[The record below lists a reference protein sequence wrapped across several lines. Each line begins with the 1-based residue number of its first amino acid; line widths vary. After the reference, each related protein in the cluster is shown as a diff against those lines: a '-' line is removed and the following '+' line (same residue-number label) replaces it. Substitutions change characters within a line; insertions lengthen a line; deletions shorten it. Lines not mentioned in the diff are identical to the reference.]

1 MNSSAAADRSRGAS
15 TFAAQQRRMPTR
27 PCAGRRK
34 IADIRGFARRIEVIN
49 EKGVAAYRENGYL
62 VVENVLDAATLA
74 RMRQSIADL
83 VVKAAGVKT
92 HNEVYDLEPTHTP
105 EHPRVRRIKSPHK
118 VDPLFLEV
126 VKQPG
131 MISVLKALLGKDIR
145 LHGSKLNVKA
155 PKYGSPVEWHQD
167 WAFYP
172 HTNDDILAIGVM
184 LDDVEL
190 ENGPLLVMPGS
201 HRINKVWDHHLD
213 GRFCGA
219 MDPTQTPELDYS
231 KAVPCVGKA
240 GSCSFHHVRLVH
252 GSAQNT
258 SEKPRQLLLFE
269 CTAADA
275 WPLVNFKDLD
285 EFNSRMIFGEPTL
298 EPRTEKV
305 PIRMPL
311 PPALAQGSIYENQT
325 ALRNRFFDI
334 KAAAT

>member
-1 MNSSAAADRSRGAS
+1 M
-15 TFAAQQRRMPTR
+15 
-27 PCAGRRK
+27 
-34 IADIRGFARRIEVIN
+34 EVIN
-49 EKGVAAYRENGYL
+49 AKDVEFYRENGYL
-62 VVENVLDAATLA
+62 LVENVLDAATLA
-74 RMRQSIADL
+74 RMRKVIAGL
-83 VVKAAGVKT
+83 VAKAAGVNT
-92 HNEVYDLEPTHTP
+92 HNDIYDLEPTHSP
-105 EHPRVRRIKSPHK
+105 ENPRVRRIKTPHK
-118 VDPLFLEV
+118 VDPYFMEV
-126 VKQPG
+126 VKQPV
-131 MISVLKALLGKDIR
+131 MTSILKALLGKDIR

-190 ENGPLLVMPGS
+190 ENGPLLLMPGS

-213 GRFCGA
+213 GRFVGA
-219 MDPTQTPELDYS
+219 MDPTRTPELDYS
-231 KAVPCVGKA
+231 KAIPCVGKA
-240 GSCSFHHVRLVH
+240 GSCSFHHVRMVH

-258 SEKPRQLLLFE
+258 SEKPRQLLLYE

-285 EFNSRMIFGEPTL
+285 EFNSRMVCGEPTL

-305 PIRMPL
+305 PIRMPF

-325 ALRNRFFDI
+325 ALRNRFFDF

>member
-1 MNSSAAADRSRGAS
+1 M
-15 TFAAQQRRMPTR
+15 
-27 PCAGRRK
+27 
-34 IADIRGFARRIEVIN
+34 IN
-49 EKGVAAYRENGYL
+49 ATDVEYYRDNGYL
-62 VVENVLDAATLA
+62 LVENVLDAATLA
-74 RMRQSIADL
+74 KMRKAIADL
-83 VVKAAGVKT
+83 VAKAAGVKT
-92 HNEVYDLEPTHTP
+92 HNDIYDLEPTHTP
-105 EHPRVRRIKSPHK
+105 ENPRVRRIKTPHK
-118 VDPLFLEV
+118 VNPFFMEV
-126 VKQPG
+126 VKQPV
-131 MISVLKALLGKDIR
+131 MTSILKALLGKDIR

-184 LDDVEL
+184 LDDVEV
-190 ENGPLLVMPGS
+190 ENGPMLVMPRT
-201 HRINKVWDHHLD
+201 HRVNKVWDHHLD
-213 GRFCGA
+213 GRFVGA
-219 MDPTQTPELDYS
+219 MDPTKTPELDYS
-231 KAVPCVGKA
+231 KAVPCVGRA
-240 GSCSFHHVRLVH
+240 GTCSFHHVRLVH

-258 SEKPRQLLLFE
+258 SERPRQLLLYE

-285 EFNSRMIFGEPTL
+285 EFNSRMVCGEPTL

-325 ALRNRFFDI
+325 ALRNRFFGV

>member
-1 MNSSAAADRSRGAS
+1 
-15 TFAAQQRRMPTR
+15 
-27 PCAGRRK
+27 
-34 IADIRGFARRIEVIN
+34 VIN
-49 EKGVAAYRENGYL
+49 AKDVEFYRENGYL
-62 VVENVLDAATLA
+62 LVENVLDTATLA
-74 RMRQSIADL
+74 KIRNTIEEL
-83 VVKAAGVKT
+83 VAKAAGLRT
-92 HNEVYDLEPTHTP
+92 HSDIYDLEPTHSP
-105 EHPRVRRIKSPHK
+105 ENPRVRRIKTPHK
-118 VDPLFLEV
+118 VDPFFMDV

-131 MISVLKALLGKDIR
+131 MTSILKALLGKDVR

-201 HRINKVWDHHLD
+201 HRVNKVWDHHLD

-219 MDPTQTPELDYS
+219 MDPTKTPELDYS
-231 KAVPCVGKA
+231 NAVPCIGKA
-240 GSCSFHHVRLVH
+240 GTCSFHHVRLVH

-258 SEKPRQLLLFE
+258 SEKPRQLLLYE
-269 CTAADA
+269 CAAADA

-285 EFNSRMIFGEPTL
+285 EFNSRMVCGEPTL
-298 EPRTEKV
+298 EPRSEKV

-325 ALRNRFFDI
+325 ALRNRFFDV
-334 KAAAT
+334 KAVAT